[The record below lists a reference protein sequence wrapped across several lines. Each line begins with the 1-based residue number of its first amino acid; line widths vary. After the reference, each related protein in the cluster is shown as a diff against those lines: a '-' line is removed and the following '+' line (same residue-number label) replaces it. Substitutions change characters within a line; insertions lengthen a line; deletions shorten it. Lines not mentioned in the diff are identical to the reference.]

1 MFSLRGDSSG
11 GFEADDRPTE
21 ILPVEDNEDDG
32 MRTRLAFEQSG
43 LHSHLHHAKDGE
55 DGMAFLRKQTA
66 YTDVP
71 PNLILLDLNMLPK
84 DGREV
89 LAEIAPDETL
99 CQMPVVILTISSQ
112 EQKILKMY
120 RLRACSYIVKRIEFE
135 NFLQTIRLLHDDWF
149 RVVMLPTAR
158 H

>member
-1 MFSLRGDSSG
+1 LTRRVFSLRGDSSG

-55 DGMAFLRKQTA
+55 AGMAFLRKQTA
-66 YTDVP
+66 YTDVS

-89 LAEIAPDETL
+89 LAEIAADETL

-112 EQKILKMY
+112 EQKNPQDIS
-120 RLRACSYIVKRIEFE
+120 ASG
-135 NFLQTIRLLHDDWF
+135 QLLYCQAHRF
-149 RVVMLPTAR
+149 REISAD
-158 H
+158 HSAAA